1 MKRLL
6 LAGVS
11 ALALSLVVPIGP
23 AEAQGLPVYDN
34 ANLLDRAMQH
44 VETLAKWGQQADHMM
59 QQIRRA
65 EAAYN
70 AATGVRDL
78 GTAVQAMGVLGIR
91 NPLPVNPYAVQ
102 GLLQGTGGVGGMS
115 SNLGNLF
122 TGSLGQN
129 RVYETQGESWIE
141 REINRNGSGLAG
153 AQALSL
159 QLYQS
164 AAERMGLLDALRG
177 RIDTADDPATRDSL
191 IAQFAAENGAIQ
203 NQALQ
208 AAALGNFMQA
218 QIALQP
224 QRIQERRA
232 QEVNEIMADAR
243 ARGVIQ

>member
-1 MKRLL
+1 MKRALL
-6 LAGVS
+6 GAVCAFS
-11 ALALSLVVPIGP
+11 FAAASGP
-23 AEAQGLPVYDN
+23 AAAQWAVIDN
-34 ANLLDRAMQH
+34 ASILGRAIEH
-44 VETLAKWGQQADHMM
+44 GETIARWGQQAEHMM

-70 AATGVRDL
+70 AVTGVRDL

-91 NPLPVNPYAVQ
+91 NPLPINPYAVQ
-102 GLLQGTGGVGGMS
+102 SLMNGTGGIGGMA

-122 TGSLGQN
+122 TGSLTQN
-129 RVYETQGESWIE
+129 RVYETQGQSWIE

-164 AAERMGLLDALRG
+164 AAERMVLLDTLRG
-177 RIDTADDPATRDSL
+177 RIDTAADPATRESL

-208 AAALGNFMQA
+208 AQVLGNFMQA

-224 QRIQERRA
+224 QRVQERRV
-232 QEVNEIMADAR
+232 QEIDGILADAR
-243 ARGVIQ
+243 ARGIIQ